1 MIKQEQEIKAP
12 AKALDLNGQW
22 FGFYQYGPEYGP
34 KVEGEK
40 IIFSIIIEQ
49 NDDNSFGG
57 KCVEI
62 GGVGSSAELARLQ
75 GYIDDT
81 FISFVK
87 HYNRQITVDE
97 QGRETVSD
105 EASSTRLMYSGTIDL
120 DTYTITG
127 KWEIWLDDANAPDR
141 DAAEVTTGTWEISR
155 DPARYGI

>member
-1 MIKQEQEIKAP
+1 MTQIKKTISTNAR
-12 AKALDLNGQW
+12 AVDLNGQW
-22 FGFYQYGPEYGP
+22 FGFYKYGPEYGP

-49 NDDNSFGG
+49 QDDRSFTG

-62 GGVGSSAELARLQ
+62 NGIGASSEIARLQ

-87 HYNRQITVDE
+87 HYKKHPTLDSAGNPVELDS
-97 QGRETVSD
+97 V
-105 EASSTRLMYSGTIDL
+105 SSTRLMYSGTIDL
-120 DTYTITG
+120 ETDTITG
-127 KWEIWLDDANAPDR
+127 KWEIWLDDVDAPEGDPS
-141 DAAEVTTGTWEISR
+141 EVTTGTWEISR